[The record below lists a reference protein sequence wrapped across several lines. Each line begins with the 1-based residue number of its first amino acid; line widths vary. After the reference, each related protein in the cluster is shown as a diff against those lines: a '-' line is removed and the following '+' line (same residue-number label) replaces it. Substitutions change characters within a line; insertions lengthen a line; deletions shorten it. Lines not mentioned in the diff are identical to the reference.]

1 MQGMTPPESAPASH
15 TSQDPAFQAVL
26 ESYLSAILDIAET
39 VLAIYPEIG
48 ATCHEQ
54 LTRLRARLAFEANIK
69 TLEESRITLHQA
81 LQEFAVRASHY
92 NKTLSDELNRTVA
105 MVAQGEDTRSERNV
119 RYVANLV
126 DFLDQVEKAL
136 QSGDVSKLAAQAAE
150 LRSFTESIE
159 IDTRDAFIQL
169 LDQMREF
176 QRRLREAELLASRD
190 TLTGIA
196 NRREF
201 NRHLAARIESERE
214 FCMLLFDLDSL
225 KFHNDRFGHL
235 CGDEILKQLA
245 ARLNSQVRARDFVCR
260 WGGDEFAVILDCG
273 LDPGVTRSQQIA
285 QWLNRPYHITVEGKE
300 MMIPVHVSV
309 GIAEY
314 APGETPEQLFH
325 RVDESMY
332 RQKGAQSI
340 G

>member
-1 MQGMTPPESAPASH
+1 MNPPGTPPASNNSH
-15 TSQDPAFQAVL
+15 DAVFQAAL
-26 ESYLSAILDIAET
+26 DCYLSAILDIAET
-39 VLAIYPEIG
+39 VSAIFPEIG
-48 ATCHEQ
+48 ASCHDQ
-54 LTRLRARLAFEANIK
+54 LTRLRARLAFEANLK
-69 TLEESRITLHQA
+69 TLEESRDTLHAA
-81 LQEFAVRASHY
+81 LQEFSVRASHY
-92 NKTLSDELNRTVA
+92 NQALSDELNRTLA
-105 MVAQGEDTRSERNV
+105 MVAQGEDTRSARNV
-119 RYVANLV
+119 RYIDNLV
-126 DFLDQVEKAL
+126 DFLDQLEKAL
-136 QSGDVSKLAAQAAE
+136 QSGDVSTLAAQASE
-150 LRSFTESIE
+150 LRHFAQSIE
-159 IDTRDAFIQL
+159 IDTRDPFIRL

-176 QRRLREAELLASRD
+176 QQRLREAELLAARD

-201 NRHLAARIESERE
+201 NRQLATRIEQKRA
-214 FCMLLFDLDSL
+214 FCVLLFDLDSL
-225 KFHNDRFGHL
+225 KSHNDRFGHL

-273 LDPGVTRSQQIA
+273 LDPGVTRSSQIA
-285 QWLNRPYHITVEGKE
+285 QWLNRPYHVTVEGRE
-300 MMIPVHVSV
+300 MLIEVHVSV

-314 APGETPEQLFH
+314 AAGETPENLFR